1 MLENHG
7 FRDKYNC
14 TGAEINCSDC
24 TNFLPDYIMASMAS
38 PELSSVQSCEN
49 FSAIENK
56 VEFLRATR
64 NNMAVSFIST
74 L

>member
-14 TGAEINCSDC
+14 TEAEINCSDY

-56 VEFLRATR
+56 VEFLRVTR
-64 NNMAVSFIST
+64 NNMPISFI
-74 L
+74 